1 MTGAPISQ
9 DSTAASMSGP
19 PAGKPLD
26 VSKTAPLYDFRRPDR
41 IAKDQL
47 HSIHVLHENFARC
60 LASSLSAFLRA
71 NVAVDL
77 ISVEQLPFA
86 EFTRRLPS
94 PTCIVELAL
103 HPLEGSAILELSQS
117 LAFPIFEMLLGG
129 NGKGSAKISREITE
143 IEKSILDGLFRIM
156 LQDLRTAW
164 QAVGSIDFTVESHA
178 TDPAQL
184 RMLAASEAVVSIRM
198 ELRVGEY
205 SGFINIAIP
214 SVIIKMLIQK
224 FDQQWTARKTA
235 SSEADQARVLKLIRP
250 AMVNVEARMNG
261 PKVLLGDLLA
271 VEAGD
276 VLTFDYSI
284 KREVDCITN
293 GCIKFQGNIVQQ
305 GNKRAFRVNHEYR
318 PSE

>member
-1 MTGAPISQ
+1 MPISQ
-9 DSTAASMSGP
+9 ESTNASLAGP
-19 PAGKPLD
+19 ATDEPSD

-47 HSIHVLHENFARC
+47 RSIHVLHENFARC

-129 NGKGSAKISREITE
+129 SGKGSAKISREITE
-143 IEKSILDGLFRIM
+143 IEKSILDGLFRLM

-164 QAVGSIDFTVESHA
+164 QAVGSIDFTAESHA
-178 TDPAQL
+178 TEPAQL

-318 PSE
+318 PSD

>member
-1 MTGAPISQ
+1 
-9 DSTAASMSGP
+9 
-19 PAGKPLD
+19 
-26 VSKTAPLYDFRRPDR
+26 
-41 IAKDQL
+41 
-47 HSIHVLHENFARC
+47 
-60 LASSLSAFLRA
+60 
-71 NVAVDL
+71 
-77 ISVEQLPFA
+77 
-86 EFTRRLPS
+86 
-94 PTCIVELAL
+94 
-103 HPLEGSAILELSQS
+103 
-117 LAFPIFEMLLGG
+117 
-129 NGKGSAKISREITE
+129 
-143 IEKSILDGLFRIM
+143 M

-178 TDPAQL
+178 TEPAQL

-250 AMVNVEARMNG
+250 AMKNAGGPDERSQGPPGRSARCG
-261 PKVLLGDLLA
+261 
-271 VEAGD
+271 AGD

-293 GCIKFQGNIVQQ
+293 GCIKFEEHRTAGQ
-305 GNKRAFRVNHEYR
+305 
-318 PSE
+318 